1 MHYQLSLEAELAA
14 FECIVKADGRQ
25 SDKFHY
31 LAAFQHIL
39 VPTASLRGCDPPKL
53 TLGHNSSYPKLDVNS
68 GIAFTRPLLN
78 AESPDMEYSK
88 QTNKQKTTAKK
99 ITEVPVL

>member
-1 MHYQLSLEAELAA
+1 MLHLNALLKPMAGRVTSFIIWLHFSTSLCPL
-14 FECIVKADGRQ
+14 
-25 SDKFHY
+25 
-31 LAAFQHIL
+31 
-39 VPTASLRGCDPPKL
+39 PASGVVTPPKL
-53 TLGHNSSYPKLDVNS
+53 TLGHNSSYPKLDANS